1 MTTSVARSGCAVP
14 PRGGLRPGILIRVRS
29 HARTIARTA
38 GAGALLLGVAGCAGS
53 LPADQVGSTIVAQ
66 LRGQGVTVDGA
77 RVSCPQE
84 VPVEVGRTVVCGFT
98 AGGQP
103 VDAVAR
109 VSSVDGPTVNL
120 DVSTAAR
127 PVPRTVLESAV
138 ARQLGRGGVR
148 ADRTSCDGDLPPRV
162 GRTQTCT
169 ASGRGGTVP
178 LTTTVTAVRG
188 GLVSFSIGSG

>member
-1 MTTSVARSGCAVP
+1 MTASR
-14 PRGGLRPGILIRVRS
+14 LRTL
-29 HARTIARTA
+29 ALAA
-38 GAGALLLGVAGCAGS
+38 GTGVLLLAVAGCAAS
-53 LPADQVGSTIVAQ
+53 LPAGEVGSTIVTQ
-66 LRGQGVTVDGA
+66 LKGQGVTVDGD
-77 RVSCPQE
+77 RVSCPDE

-109 VSSVDGPTVNL
+109 VSSVEGSTVNV

-127 PVPRTVLESAV
+127 PVPKAVLEAAV
-138 ARQLGRGGVR
+138 TRRLAGGGVP
-148 ADRTSCDGDLPPRV
+148 AERTSCDGDLPPRV

-169 ASGRGGTVP
+169 ASGGGANLP

-188 GLVSFSIGSG
+188 GLVSFAIGKR